1 MDKKHIGIN
10 AWLLL
15 ILLFPLAPSCFS
27 DEAAGEIKLVYS
39 GLHFAVPGGMTAM
52 AVAGENHASVY
63 LRYKEGFLAFSNV
76 DDSEK
81 SKSDCSIKELL
92 QYFHQHDDSAV
103 VRTQCSRQAR
113 EFKKLMLLGA
123 KEHGVWAGDDAST
136 YFIIRKDISHV
147 FLFRG
152 GKAIQIDSDFME
164 KSSLKHVL
172 SNYVEEAKD
181 EDSALPPYDLI
192 AGNIHS
198 TDMTVAVEITGV
210 EKERSIKPDDGVGGY
225 IVFRVAARVF
235 MAYKGEI
242 KKGDKIIYGVLIEAG
257 INPPETGTKQIVS
270 LRKKGKKLIVPDV
283 GYAFEYSG
291 KLNRLYVKAAGSGKA
306 L

>member
-1 MDKKHIGIN
+1 MDKKHPMTLFVLPVTRKAMFGG
-10 AWLLL
+10 LFSVFTVCCL
-15 ILLFPLAPSCFS
+15 IIFPAI
-27 DEAAGEIKLVYS
+27 AAAHE
-39 GLHFAVPGGMTAM
+39 
-52 AVAGENHASVY
+52 
-63 LRYKEGFLAFSNV
+63 
-76 DDSEK
+76 DDGS
-81 SKSDCSIKELL
+81 
-92 QYFHQHDDSAV
+92 F
-103 VRTQCSRQAR
+103 
-113 EFKKLMLLGA
+113 
-123 KEHGVWAGDDAST
+123 
-136 YFIIRKDISHV
+136 
-147 FLFRG
+147 
-152 GKAIQIDSDFME
+152 
-164 KSSLKHVL
+164 
-172 SNYVEEAKD
+172 
-181 EDSALPPYDLI
+181 PPCELI

-283 GYAFEYSG
+283 GYVFEYSG